1 MPHYTKKGGVWRN
14 AERIYVKSDGVWRD
28 LVEGWVKK
36 SGAWRL
42 FFSRNSERLLVA
54 DVFGSLS
61 LLDLEGNIYRT
72 QRSMYHYTQIYRN
85 ALAGSPDGSFYIY
98 TLYDICKYSPEGNFE
113 WEKAVNSPSGNRI
126 NAIATNSKGE
136 VAAVTDEAHLA
147 MNVGPLAPG
156 QTGYTTFRKNP
167 ETPGDRADIDWI
179 SLCFDKDDN
188 CFVGT
193 RGGFAYKVSPSGGE
207 IWMKNIFG
215 GPPNNWVTAIACD
228 SKGNAYMGGSGKKY
242 LSKIS
247 PTGNNVWNGN
257 LPTDMSV
264 VDIEIDSDDNIYVAQ
279 YNGTLSKFNS
289 QGHRLWSKNDHPDD
303 LWSIA
308 IDSSDNIYTACSDN
322 ILRKF
327 STDGVLR
334 VTYPDVFLGYP
345 GTSHNQVAVIG
356 GFPDGHKPEKKSI
369 AWTKYN
375 SIYHN
380 LKLIPGQSGT
390 KKGFSVKNPGTSQP
404 NFGYFQGASVGDVVN
419 FGGVG
424 STTPGAVVKDSLLT
438 KLYIEG
444 GVLHIQI
451 RVLKYAH
458 KPSELPRLDIVVSE
472 NTSSPFNNYTNYPIL
487 DIPFERSIDT
497 SALWYTTGRP
507 TIDLLF
513 SIPLSEA
520 GSNITKLE
528 KALDPDQYTEI
539 DTSIVGVYYP
549 VFYD

>member
-54 DVFGSLS
+54 DTFGSLS

-72 QRSMYHYTQIYRN
+72 QRSMYTYTRIYNN
-85 ALAGSPDGSFYIY
+85 ALAGSPDGSFYVY

-113 WEKAVNSPSGNRI
+113 WEKAVNSPSNNRI

-147 MNVGPLAPG
+147 MGVGPLAPG
-156 QTGYTTFRKNP
+156 QTGYTTFRKDP
-167 ETPGDRADIDWI
+167 ETPGDRADVDWL

-193 RGGFAYKVSPSGGE
+193 RGGFAYKVSPTGGE
-207 IWMKNIFG
+207 IWMRDIFG
-215 GPPNNWVTAIACD
+215 GSPGNWVAAIACD
-228 SKGNAYMGGSGKKY
+228 SKGNAYMGSSGRKY
-242 LSKIS
+242 ISKMS
-247 PTGNNVWNGN
+247 PTGNNIWNGN

-264 VDIEIDSDDNIYVAQ
+264 VDIEVDSEDNIYVAQ

-289 QGHRLWSKNDHPDD
+289 QGHRLWYKNDHPDD

-308 IDSSDNIYTACSDN
+308 IDSSDSIYTACNDN

-327 STDGVLR
+327 STDGVLIA
-334 VTYPDVFLGYP
+334 TYPDVFLGYP
-345 GTSHNQVAVIG
+345 GSNYNQVAVTG
-356 GFPDGHKPEKKSI
+356 GFPDGYKPEKKSI
-369 AWTKYN
+369 AWTGYN
-375 SIYHN
+375 SLYRNGI
-380 LKLIPGQSGT
+380 LVPGRSGS
-390 KKGFSVKNPGTSQP
+390 KEGFSVKDPGTSQP
-404 NFGYFQGASVGDVVN
+404 NFGYFQGVSVGEIVPLRA
-419 FGGVG
+419 GG
-424 STTPGAVVKDSLLT
+424 STTPGAAVRGSSLT

-451 RVLKYAH
+451 RVLKDNH
-458 KPSELPRLDIVVSE
+458 KSSEVPRLDIVVSE
-472 NTSSPFNNYTNYPIL
+472 AINPTFNNYTNYPIL

-497 SALWYTTGRP
+497 GALWYTTGHP
-507 TIDLLF
+507 TVDLLF
-513 SIPLSEA
+513 SMPLTDA
-520 GSNITKLE
+520 GANVTKLE
-528 KALDPDQYTEI
+528 KALDPDRYTEV
-539 DTSIVGVYYP
+539 DASINGFYYP